1 MIPVYLSLI
10 NNRDGFSSHTIPKV
24 CAAFGAFTAAAK
36 VSHISDNTTKN
47 DVDAF
52 G

>member
-1 MIPVYLSLI
+1 MTLI
-10 NNRDGFSSHTIPKV
+10 NSRDGFSSHTISKV
-24 CAAFGAFTAAAK
+24 RAASGELTAAAK
-36 VSHISDNTTKN
+36 VSHVSDNTTKN